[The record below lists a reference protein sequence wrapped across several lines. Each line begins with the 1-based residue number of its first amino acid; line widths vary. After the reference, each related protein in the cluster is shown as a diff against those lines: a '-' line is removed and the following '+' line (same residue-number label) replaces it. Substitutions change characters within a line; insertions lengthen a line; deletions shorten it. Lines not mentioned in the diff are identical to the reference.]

1 MSDSGIVSV
10 ASLSIPEELLL
21 LSLDDE
27 KGRLVSSDSTI
38 LRFVLA
44 GAILD
49 ELVQRK
55 LVEIQGGK
63 VVAWTGE
70 PIGDPIL
77 DPAIERLT
85 RKNKVKKLSY
95 WIQQLAKDYRNVR
108 TILLEKMVALGALRE
123 ESHYFLWVFPYDRY
137 PADDTRI
144 EDRIRNRIRDSLFSR
159 DRISSRDAV
168 ILSLIYASRL
178 EADVFGQEYAREA
191 RERIAALRK
200 QYGIGSAVMDAILSF
215 DMSL

>member
-1 MSDSGIVSV
+1 MSDTGIVLA

-21 LSLDDE
+21 LSMDDE
-27 KGRLVSSDSTI
+27 KGRLVSSDSII

-49 ELVQRK
+49 DLVLRK
-55 LVEIQGGK
+55 EIEIQDGK

-70 PIGDPIL
+70 PVGDPIL

-95 WIQQLAKDYRNVR
+95 WIQQLAKDYRDMR
-108 TILLEKMVALGALRE
+108 TILLKKMVALGALRE
-123 ESHYFLWVFPYDRY
+123 ELHYFLWVFPYDRY
-137 PADDTRI
+137 PTDNTRI
-144 EDRIRNRIRDSLFSR
+144 EDRIRDRIRDSLFGR
-159 DRISSRDAV
+159 DPISARDAV

-178 EADVFGQEYAREA
+178 EAEVFGQESAREA
-191 RERIAALRK
+191 RERIATLRK
-200 QYGIGSAVMDAILSF
+200 QYGIGSAVTNAILSF

>member
-1 MSDSGIVSV
+1 MSGKGIVSA

-21 LSLDDE
+21 LSMDDE
-27 KGRLVSSDSTI
+27 KGRLVSSDSII

-44 GAILD
+44 GALLD
-49 ELVQRK
+49 ELVLRK
-55 LVEIQGGK
+55 EIEIQDGK

-70 PIGDPIL
+70 PIGNPIL
-77 DPAIERLT
+77 DPAIERLA

-95 WIQQLAKDYRNVR
+95 WIQQLAKDYRTMR
-108 TILLEKMVALGALRE
+108 TILLEKLVVLGALRKE
-123 ESHYFLWVFPYDRY
+123 AHYFLWIFPYDRY
-137 PADDTRI
+137 PTDNARI
-144 EDRIRNRIRDSLFSR
+144 EDRIRSRIRASLFGP
-159 DRISSRDAV
+159 DPISTRDAV

-200 QYGIGSAVMDAILSF
+200 QYGIGSAVTNAILSF